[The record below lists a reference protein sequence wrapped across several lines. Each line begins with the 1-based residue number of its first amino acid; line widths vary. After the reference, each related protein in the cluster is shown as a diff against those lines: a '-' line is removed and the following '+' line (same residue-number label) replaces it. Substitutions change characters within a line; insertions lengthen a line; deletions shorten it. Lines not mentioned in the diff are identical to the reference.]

1 MKPVYVKMSAFGSY
15 AIEETIDFADVNHG
29 IFLITGDTGA
39 GKTTIFDA
47 ITYALYDQT
56 SGGKRDGEMMRSQF
70 ADEDIRTFVELK
82 FIYNGETYIITR
94 SPRQERI
101 SKRKN
106 KDGDYT
112 KTVDQPS
119 VELIMPDGMPFR
131 GKIKETNQK
140 IIDIMGLDV
149 NQFTQIAMIAQGDF
163 LKLLHAPS
171 KERKEIFAKIFN
183 TKIYWRIEEELKNSA
198 KSIYGKLED
207 NRKDIL
213 REMDNVQCIDGSLY
227 EIEWS
232 TITRFSESNP
242 EQQTAI
248 VQQIIDEAKQKE
260 SDVTNELKEN
270 QAALNLVITKLK
282 QAEETNKLFAAL
294 EKERNRKS
302 ELDSK
307 ADEIDAVKIIK
318 DSAKKAV
325 IVEPKEKAFLN
336 KLEERRSC
344 GRRITELKEWLDKSK
359 VILESRR
366 QVSEAAEAEYKKLN
380 PELATKIS
388 KINEF
393 LPKYQQLEEMNDGF
407 VAISKHR
414 QSVQDDFDT
423 INENIKNITDVQNK
437 LNDNQQDLKIVAEN
451 LQLLIQ
457 SVERLGDKK
466 ISLENLLS
474 IMQTLEKYEKAY
486 QDTEKECKIAETS
499 VHDKSEHYDRI
510 YQSFIEGQAGI
521 LAHEL
526 KEGCPCPVCG
536 STFHPQIASFTD
548 GGISQKDLQNAKNEK
563 ETTEKVLEKK
573 KEMMNQAKQSYENQ
587 KVKAKLEGK
596 RCIDPEF
603 DVNLITMDY
612 IKKIIAECTEQFGTE
627 TEKKNKAAA
636 AKKSYEQNEA
646 ELKQLKGKLET
657 NLQKKESVNTV
668 LREVE
673 IKLAEA
679 SANIMNMK
687 ASLIYETKQVA
698 EQELAASKA
707 CAQNLEIAVADSL
720 KSYRAMLEETNLKQ
734 GNLTTEETT
743 LIRLSEE
750 ETKFQGDFN
759 QELQRQGFINI
770 DVYHASLLT
779 TSKIEELDQIYQ
791 KYRDE
796 VLQVEIGLKN
806 YTELTAGK
814 SKVHTIEIEEKR
826 SDLEAAITKL
836 DELAKSIFGIR
847 SRNEKVID
855 NVKKLYE
862 IRKKMKD
869 EYSIINRLEAT
880 ATGKAGKK
888 RLNFQTYIQRRY
900 FNSILSEAN
909 KRLII
914 MSNGQFILKCRNI
927 EDLSNQG
934 EVGLDLDVYSM
945 VNDQTRDVKTLSGG
959 ESFMAALAM
968 ALGMADIIQNTAG
981 SIHID
986 TMFIDEG
993 FGSLSDETRMQAI
1006 TILHDLSEGK
1016 RLVGIISHV
1025 TELKAQIGTKL
1036 TVTKSDKG
1044 SKAKWEIDG

>member
-15 AIEETIDFADVNHG
+15 ASEETIDFTDVNHG

-56 SGGKRDGEMMRSQF
+56 SGGKRDGEMMRSQY
-70 ADEDIRTFVELK
+70 ANEDIRTTVELK

-106 KDGDYT
+106 KDGEYT

-119 VELIMPDGMPFR
+119 VELIMPDGIPFR

-140 IIDIMGLDV
+140 IEEIIGLDV

-183 TKIYWRIEEELKNSA
+183 TRIYWRIEEELKNSA
-198 KSIYGKLED
+198 KSIYGSLED

-213 REMDNVQCIDGSLY
+213 REMDNVQCMKGSIH
-227 EIEWS
+227 ETEWS
-232 TITRFSESNP
+232 TMSRFSESNP
-242 EQQTAI
+242 EKQIAM
-248 VQQIIDEAKQKE
+248 VQQIIDEAKEKE
-260 SDVTNELKEN
+260 NDVTIELKEN
-270 QAALNLVITKLK
+270 QTALNLIITELK
-282 QAEETNKLFAAL
+282 QAEETNKLFATL
-294 EKERNRKS
+294 EKEQNRKA

-307 ADEIDAVKIIK
+307 VDEMETIKNRK
-318 DSAKKAV
+318 DSAKKAA
-325 IVEPKEKAFLN
+325 IVEPKEKAYLN
-336 KLEERRSC
+336 KLSERRSC
-344 GRRITELKEWLDKSK
+344 NQRITELKEWIDNSK

-366 QVSEAAEAEYKKLN
+366 QVSEAAEDEYKRLN
-380 PELATKIS
+380 PELTAKIS
-388 KINEF
+388 KINDV
-393 LPKYQQLEEMNDGF
+393 LPKYQQLEELTDGLET
-407 VAISKHR
+407 ISKCKKIL
-414 QSVQDDFDT
+414 QDDFNT
-423 INENIKNITDVQNK
+423 IDENIKNTIEAQNK
-437 LNDNQQDLKIVAEN
+437 IDADQQELKAAADN
-451 LQLLIQ
+451 LQLLTQ
-457 SVERLGDKK
+457 SVVCLGDRKFN
-466 ISLENLLS
+466 LENLLS
-474 IMQTLEKYEKAY
+474 IMQYVEKYSVVY
-486 QDTEKECKIAETS
+486 QDAGKECKIAETTA
-499 VHDKSEHYDRI
+499 HDKSEHYDNI
-510 YQSFIEGQAGI
+510 YQRFIEGQAGI

-536 STFHPQIASFTD
+536 SSSHPHIASFTD
-548 GGISQKDLQNAKNEK
+548 DSVSQKDLQNAKSEK
-563 ETTEKVLEKK
+563 ETAEKVLEKK
-573 KEMMNQAKQSYENQ
+573 KEMMHQAMQRYENQ
-587 KVKAKLEGK
+587 KVKAELEGK
-596 RCIDPEF
+596 RCISSDFEV
-603 DVNLITMDY
+603 DRITLDE
-612 IKKIIAECTEQFGTE
+612 IKSIIKECSEQLGSE
-627 TEKKNKAAA
+627 AEKKNNAAV
-636 AKKSYEQNEA
+636 AKLSYEQNEV
-646 ELKQLKGKLET
+646 ELKLLKESLDT
-657 NLQKKESVNTV
+657 NLQKKENAATA
-668 LREVE
+668 LKEVE
-673 IKLAEA
+673 IKLVEA
-679 SANIMNMK
+679 SADIKNLK
-687 ASLIYETKQVA
+687 ASLIYETKQAA
-698 EQELAASKA
+698 EEELAASRA
-707 CAQNLEIAVADSL
+707 YTHNLETAVADSS
-720 KSYRAMLEETNLKQ
+720 KSYREMLEETNLKQ
-734 GNLTTEETT
+734 GNLKTEEATH
-743 LIRLSEE
+743 IRLYKE
-750 ETKFQGDFN
+750 ETNLQEDFI
-759 QELQRQGFINI
+759 QELSVQGFL
-770 DVYHASLLT
+770 DLDTYHASIL
-779 TSKIEELDQIYQ
+779 SAAKIEELDLLYQ

-796 VLQVEIGLKN
+796 VFEVEINLRHFI
-806 YTELTAGK
+806 ELTEGK
-814 SKVHTIEIEEKR
+814 SKVHTIIMEDKKTELEIAK
-826 SDLEAAITKL
+826 SKL
-836 DELAKSIFGIR
+836 DILAKSVFGIR
-847 SRNEKVID
+847 SNNEKIIG
-855 NVKKLYE
+855 NVERLYE
-862 IRKKMKD
+862 IREKLKS

-880 ATGKAGKK
+880 ATGKAGQK

-900 FNSILSEAN
+900 FNSILNEAN

-945 VNDQTRDVKTLSGG
+945 VNDQTRDIKTLSGG

-1044 SKAKWEIDG
+1044 SKAKWEIDE